1 MRERVDRS
9 LWFLPAVAVLAAIVL
24 AEITQSIDASIDA
37 PIGVRHFL
45 VSDPSTAALLAGTV
59 ATATLAFVAVV
70 FATTLVAIQL
80 AASQYSPRT
89 VRIFIRSRVTRVT
102 LAVFLATFVFAVTT
116 LIGSRANVDSADQFA
131 PVVSVSVLVAFT
143 IATVL
148 GFVAY
153 LHGVVHLMRVQYL
166 IAEVADETRACIMD
180 NFPLESA
187 YIDVDPPLPVD
198 QPEVLRY
205 RGSAGVIS
213 AVDEAALVALAKE
226 RRCWLELTVQVGE
239 YLAHGTP
246 IGRVHGGHLD
256 EQELVGH
263 VLVRGERTFVQDP
276 GFGLRQLVDIAIRAL
291 SPAVNDP
298 TTAVQSIDR
307 INDLLAI
314 AGLRPPPSGLRVD
327 ADDVPRL
334 TRPLADF
341 EQLLTLSLT
350 EIIRYGADSPQV
362 VRRLLALLDELELEL
377 PAERQTAVAEQRR
390 LLGAA
395 VRVALPAPFAA
406 VASGPDRRGLG

>member
-9 LWFLPAVAVLAAIVL
+9 LWFLPTVAVLAAIVL
-24 AEITQSIDASIDA
+24 AEITQSIDAGIDA
-37 PIGVRHFL
+37 PVGVRHFL
-45 VSDPSTAALLAGTV
+45 ISDPSTAALLAGTV

-153 LHGVVHLMRVQYL
+153 LPGVVRLMRVQYL
-166 IAEVADETRACIMD
+166 IAEVADETRACIVD

-187 YIDVDPPLPVD
+187 YIDVDPPPPAD
-198 QPEVLRY
+198 QPDVLRY
-205 RGSAGVIS
+205 RGPAGVIS
-213 AVDEAALVALAKE
+213 AVDEAALVALAKA

-256 EQELVGH
+256 EQDVRRH
-263 VLVRGERTFVQDP
+263 VLVRGERTFLQDP

-314 AGLRPPPSGLRVD
+314 AGLRPRPSGLRVD

-334 TRPLADF
+334 IRPLADF
-341 EQLLTLSLT
+341 DQLLTLSLT

-377 PAERQTAVAEQRR
+377 PAEQQAAVAEQRR
-390 LLGAA
+390 VLTAA

-406 VASGPDRRGLG
+406 VAGGPDRRGLG